1 MGGEISINV
10 DGSGSVYGTFTNEEL
25 NQLFEQLYQRRD
37 QFEGSGFDTVL
48 DSNRKITTSHE
59 QTISQ
64 PSPSPSQAQILRSFA
79 LLQVSDEMMTS
90 LITKFNGGILFWNQL
105 EKDLQKI
112 QEISQ
117 TELFNLSIESYSASV
132 PREPSQTEKLS
143 LSLKK
148 FGQSEIEFLT
158 KEIFYLLDLLKG
170 KNINDQTPYYHPQL
184 GKIIYPEIYC
194 KKDVMKYIINEKN
207 EAIRKELIKEYYKK
221 LSKKCGE
228 LSDKYDDENSDFC
241 KDYSRIK
248 IEYQKYNLYIVNRGM
263 LDLIDLV
270 SFYYNDDQIVYN
282 IMSIYHAKTIVSAYK
297 LIMSIYR
304 PTPELLSDNGLELNS
319 SSSSGSGSSSELD
332 VAQIKCTFN
341 VLYKKIISEHVPT
354 KDKKYIEFLDSMF
367 NLLNEKS

>member
-1 MGGEISINV
+1 MGGQISVNI
-10 DGSGSVYGTFTNEEL
+10 DGSGSGYGTFTNEEL
-25 NQLFEQLYQRRD
+25 NQLFEQLYQN
-37 QFEGSGFDTVL
+37 QFEGNGFYAVPY
-48 DSNRKITTSHE
+48 SKRKITTSHQ

-64 PSPSPSQAQILRSFA
+64 PSPSPSPSQAQSSRSFA
-79 LLQVSDEMMTS
+79 LLQVSDQMMTS
-90 LITKFNGGILFWNQL
+90 LITKFNGGILFLNQL

-117 TELFNLSIESYSASV
+117 MELSIESDSASV

-170 KNINDQTPYYHPQL
+170 RNINDQTPYYHPQL

-207 EAIRKELIKEYYKK
+207 EAIRKKLINEYYNK

-263 LDLIDLV
+263 LNLIDLV

-319 SSSSGSGSSSELD
+319 SSSSSELD
-332 VAQIKCTFN
+332 AAQIKCTFN
-341 VLYKKIISEHVPT
+341 VLYKKITSEHVPT

-367 NLLNEKS
+367 NLINEK